1 MSIHYENN
9 HILPFIKKNYE
20 GLHLTVS
27 LGGNWVNSNIDTFS
41 HEKERFIRETKKV
54 PCNKLTIDATYL
66 DAWDV
71 SFLAF
76 VLHLLQ
82 VARKHKVPFDFKNL
96 PEKAEKLIL
105 LALEVEPRPRRRR
118 LRLKKG
124 FFENIGLLAILSLPF
139 ILNIWHFAYSLFRAF
154 VRLCRGKSTM
164 SKNDLYQCFHECGI
178 NALPIIALTS
188 MLLGLILAFTGSIQF
203 AMVGA
208 EIYTAPFVSI
218 SMLRIMGAL
227 LTGIIL
233 SGRTGASFA
242 ALIGTM
248 QVNEEIDALETFA
261 IPPYD
266 FLVLPRVIALT
277 VMTPILT
284 LYSNIM
290 GIVGGF
296 IVGIFLLDI
305 SPVLYWDNTIFFL
318 TSSFLWIGLFHG
330 LVFGFIIAVVGC
342 YQGMRCGR
350 SAEAVGKVT
359 TAAVVNS
366 LVGII
371 VMTAILTLIFA
382 QFGY

>member
-1 MSIHYENN
+1 MSEDVNN
-9 HILPFIKKNYE
+9 ILPILQKNYE
-20 GLHLTVS
+20 GKHLTIT
-27 LGGNWVNSNIDTFS
+27 LGGNWLDTNAEVFS
-41 HEKERFIRETKKV
+41 REKENFILELKNAS
-54 PCNKLTIDATYL
+54 CNTLSIDASKL
-66 DAWDV
+66 SRWDV
-71 SFLAF
+71 TFLAF
-76 VLHLLQ
+76 VLHILQ
-82 VARKHKVPFDFKNL
+82 IIKRQKIEFSLISFPD
-96 PEKAEKLIL
+96 KAERLIM
-105 LALEVEPRPRRRR
+105 LALEVEPKTRRKIIRI
-118 LRLKKG
+118 KKG
-124 FFENIGLLAILSLPF
+124 FFESIWLITLASFPLF
-139 ILNIWHFAYSLFRAF
+139 KRIWHFTHSLYMAF
-154 VRLCRGKSTM
+154 VRLWQGKSFM
-164 SKNDLYQCFHECGI
+164 LKKDLYQCFQDCGI

-188 MLLGLILAFTGSIQF
+188 TLLGLILAFTGSIQF

-208 EIYTAPFVSI
+208 EVYTAPFVSI

-233 SGRTGASFA
+233 AGRTGASFA

-277 VMTPILT
+277 IMAPILT

-290 GIVGGF
+290 GIAGGF
-296 IVGIFLLDI
+296 IIGIFLLGI
-305 SPVLYWDNTIFFL
+305 SPALYYENTLFYL
-318 TSSFLWIGLFHG
+318 ESSFLWIGLFHG

-382 QFGY
+382 TFGY